1 MRGAVHQ
8 LTSGFAS
15 GDAISQEALLL
26 RGIFHELG
34 FASEIY
40 VPADRTAPDMKS
52 AVRPLGEY
60 KAGPD
65 DLAIYHYS
73 IQSPASTV
81 FESIRARKAMIYHNI
96 TPAEYFRPYD
106 DGVSARLQE
115 AREELIPMAGKCGA
129 VWADSAFNASEL
141 IAAGVAKAKAFPL
154 AFSPKAWALPP
165 DPVVAQGL
173 STPLTKILFVGR
185 LAPNKCVEELIEAF
199 AWYHYGIN
207 RNSELIVV
215 GSDRSCPAYFS
226 MLRMYAGELDLDHVN
241 FVRYSSPAGLMAYY
255 EKADLFVSTSRH
267 EGYCL
272 PLVEAMCKGVP
283 VLARNVGGVPEAMDG
298 AGVLFEDCSAVELA
312 QLIHRVATDR
322 NLRGEILAS
331 QQARAQRAVDRPL
344 KDEVAAML
352 AELGL

>member
-1 MRGAVHQ
+1 MKGAVHQ

-26 RGIFHELG
+26 RDIIRDLG
-34 FASEIY
+34 FQSEIFA
-40 VPADRTAPDMKS
+40 PADRTAPDMKS
-52 AVRPLGEY
+52 VVRPLDEY
-60 KAGPD
+60 KAGAD
-65 DLAIYHYS
+65 DAAIYHYS
-73 IQSPASTV
+73 IQSPASAA
-81 FESIRARKAMIYHNI
+81 FESGPARKAMIYHNI

-106 DGVSARLQE
+106 DGVAIRLQA
-115 AREELIPMAGKCGA
+115 AREALIPMAGKCRA

-141 IAAGVAKAKAFPL
+141 IAAGVAKAKVFHL
-154 AFSPKAWALPP
+154 AFSPKAWTLPP

-215 GSDRSCPAYFS
+215 GSDRSCPAYFA
-226 MLRMYAGELDLDHVN
+226 MLRMFAGELDLDHVN

-255 EKADLFVSTSRH
+255 GKADVFVSASRH

-272 PLVEAMCKGVP
+272 PLVEAMCKDVP

-298 AGVLFEDCSAVELA
+298 AGVLFEDCSSAELA
-312 QLIHRVATDR
+312 GLIHRVTTDR
-322 NLRGEILAS
+322 VLRDEILAS
-331 QQARAQRAVDRPL
+331 QRARVQRAENRPL
-344 KDEVAAML
+344 KDEVAAL
-352 AELGL
+352 VRELVS